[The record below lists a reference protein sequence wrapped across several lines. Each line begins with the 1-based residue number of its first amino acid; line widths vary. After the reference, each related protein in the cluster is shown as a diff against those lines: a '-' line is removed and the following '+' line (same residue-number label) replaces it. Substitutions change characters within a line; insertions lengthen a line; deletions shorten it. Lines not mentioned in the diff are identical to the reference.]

1 MSSSSNNRLDF
12 TLPEK
17 LAQMPNDAVTLKIT
31 PMKIET
37 VKKDKTT
44 GNSISS
50 KCNLPC
56 FVKCCC
62 ESYFCRFKRQEGETN
77 ITLYKRRMC
86 IFVCYFWSY
95 FVLSLLILNFTIM
108 AGDNGLDC
116 PLPSNLN
123 KIPSIEDYF
132 IGRKNI
138 NDASEHHLR
147 CWSKTS
153 NNKNKCNSSL
163 YLPINKLQLKGTHN
177 SYKMKPKFNF
187 WMMGINTLIPDLQY
201 EFDSLALQLDN
212 NVRHFELDIH
222 FGDSNRILNY
232 HLPEIDKQTR
242 CRCFIR
248 CLQTIKTWSDQHA
261 NHLPIFV
268 ALEIKDGW
276 WIEDYKAY
284 LNTPGE
290 NELQLIEKYILSV
303 WWNGDAVDN
312 RIFMP
317 DQLRGNYTS
326 LNAAVRACGW
336 PSVNE
341 MRNKIVF
348 TILETDEVRSAY
360 TETPHESLEN
370 RLMFT
375 LPNGNNNRMFDKDVA
390 MGKFD
395 SSLKDL
401 KAIKEHVAA
410 GFFIRTRGVT
420 VTDQSIKRLKA
431 AAMGG
436 AQLIS
441 LDGDI
446 HSLWEKYIYQENNL
460 NAAKCGSVNVSVGG
474 CTWVGC

>member
-1 MSSSSNNRLDF
+1 M
-12 TLPEK
+12 E
-17 LAQMPNDAVTLKIT
+17 
-31 PMKIET
+31 
-37 VKKDKTT
+37 
-44 GNSISS
+44 
-50 KCNLPC
+50 
-56 FVKCCC
+56 
-62 ESYFCRFKRQEGETN
+62 
-77 ITLYKRRMC
+77 
-86 IFVCYFWSY
+86 
-95 FVLSLLILNFTIM
+95 IL
-108 AGDNGLDC
+108 GD
-116 PLPSNLN
+116 
-123 KIPSIEDYF
+123 
-132 IGRKNI
+132 
-138 NDASEHHLR
+138 
-147 CWSKTS
+147 
-153 NNKNKCNSSL
+153 
-163 YLPINKLQLKGTHN
+163 
-177 SYKMKPKFNF
+177 
-187 WMMGINTLIPDLQY
+187 
-201 EFDSLALQLDN
+201 
-212 NVRHFELDIH
+212 
-222 FGDSNRILNY
+222 

-248 CLQTIKTWSDQHA
+248 CLQTIKTWSDQHT

-290 NELQLIEKYILSV
+290 KELQLIEKYILSV
-303 WWNGDAVDN
+303 WWNGDGVDN

-360 TETPHESLEN
+360 TEYPNHESLQH
-370 RLMFT
+370 RVMFT
-375 LPNGNNNRMFDKDVA
+375 LPNGGNNNRMFDKDVA

-401 KAIKEHVAA
+401 KEIKKHVAA
-410 GFFIRTRGVT
+410 GFLIRTRGVT

-431 AAMGG
+431 AAIGG

-446 HSLWEKYIYQENNL
+446 NNL
-460 NAAKCGSVNVSVGG
+460 WKNYLYEENDFNGGAKCGSVNVSIGG
-474 CTWVGC
+474 CAWVGC